1 MCAERIQR
9 ILMAIMLGF
18 VLLLW
23 GQGMNQYAFILQVF
37 IIVMI
42 LVWAVTNF
50 CPSLWFFKKIFG
62 SCNFDKEK

>member
-9 ILMAIMLGF
+9 VLMAIMLGVVI
-18 VLLLW
+18 VLMNAGLTTVAMVL
-23 GQGMNQYAFILQVF
+23 QGF

-42 LVWAVTNF
+42 VVWAFTNF
-50 CPSLWFFKKIFG
+50 CPSIWALKKMFG

>member
-9 ILMAIMLGF
+9 ILMAIMLGLVMF
-18 VLLLW
+18 LVNS
-23 GQGMNQYAFILQVF
+23 GMVQIALILQAF

-50 CPSLWFFKKIFG
+50 CPSLWIFKKLFG